1 MTSIATVLMH
11 AIDYNFLMKYFRCF
25 LLILVSALVS
35 VAPLS
40 ADDFTLFGG
49 FNHPGS
55 VTLGDSS
62 TVVSGTAGQL
72 LTDAKD
78 FGVFGARLNRSN
90 AAVAFEHALA
100 FSPNFLD
107 SRANA
112 LIYNTNVLVQPPA
125 VAIQPYA
132 TAGIGLVRAGG
143 SGPAAFGTKFSVNY
157 GAGIKAS
164 VFGPWGVRLDV
175 RGYAIRGVEDKYLN
189 VWESSVGLFFA
200 F

>member
-1 MTSIATVLMH
+1 
-11 AIDYNFLMKYFRCF
+11 MKYLWRF
-25 LLILVSALVS
+25 LLILVSVLVS
-35 VAPLS
+35 AAPFS
-40 ADDFTLFGG
+40 ADDFTFFGG
-49 FNHPGS
+49 FNHPDRI
-55 VTLGDSS
+55 TLGQSS
-62 TVVSGTAGQL
+62 TVVSGTTGQL

-78 FGVFGARLNRSN
+78 FGVFGARLFKSTT
-90 AAVAFEHALA
+90 AVGLEHTLA

-112 LIYNTNVLVQPPA
+112 LIYNTNLLVQPPA

-132 TAGIGLVRAGG
+132 TAGVGLVRAGG

-175 RGYAIRGVEDKYLN
+175 RGYAIRGVEDKYLK